1 MRHARALAIVLA
13 LLPFTAAAQ
22 MIVPEAPS
30 SVLRRQLIDDLIGD
44 ASPESPSRIVPL
56 WSTPDG
62 RILAAVAL
70 SAPTPSPLASAA
82 PHVGTAL
89 DWRLIDATDL
99 LGGKLDVGLGSNV
112 RIGASLGVGP
122 LLLSDPALPMASCF
136 GAPSAALQS
145 LDCRV
150 ADSRVVGHSY
160 SGTVGVDWSDGP
172 LSVGFD
178 LGLNWLDPALP
189 NSLVPALTNVLPNVA
204 VGANALP
211 TLVIPGNDLSRVESA
226 ANIGALGRFSFSQD
240 QVFDLSASFGRVTL
254 IPDPDGGRRS
264 YNQTALRLGV
274 GTETLVGNITGR
286 IYRPLSAQGLAPGA
300 HRWTGVDLGV
310 TWHTP
315 WQGNLSIGAQNLWTS
330 PPTVGEDAETQARV
344 PYVQYHQD
352 L

>member
-1 MRHARALAIVLA
+1 MRNTRALAIFLA

-22 MIVPEAPS
+22 MVVPEAPA
-30 SVLRRQLIDDLIGD
+30 SVLRRQLIDDLLGD
-44 ASPESPSRIVPL
+44 ASTESPSRIVPL

-62 RILAAVAL
+62 RIMAAVAL
-70 SAPTPSPLASAA
+70 SAPTPSPLTSAA

-99 LGGKLDVGLGSNV
+99 LGGKLTVGLGESV
-112 RIGASLGVGP
+112 RLGASLGVGP
-122 LLLSDPALPMASCF
+122 LLLDDPALPMAACV
-136 GAPSAALQS
+136 GAPSASLQA
-145 LDCRV
+145 LDCRF
-150 ADSRVVGHSY
+150 ADSRAIGSSY
-160 SGTVGVDWSDGP
+160 SGTVGVDWNDGP
-172 LSVGFD
+172 MSVGFD

-189 NSLVPALTNVLPNVA
+189 SSLVPVLTNVLPNVA

-211 TLVIPGNDLSRVESA
+211 TLVIPGNDLSRIESA
-226 ANIGALGRFSFSQD
+226 SNIGALGHFSFSHD
-240 QVFDLSASFGRVTL
+240 QTFDLSASFGRITL
-254 IPDPDGGRRS
+254 VPDSDGSRRS

-286 IYRPLSAQGLAPGA
+286 IYRPVAAPGISGA
-300 HRWTGVDLGV
+300 QRWTGVDLGV

-330 PPTVGEDAETQARV
+330 PPPAGDDAETQARV